1 MIDVNK
7 AIATSVKTGKVLF
20 GINNAVR
27 SAKQGRA
34 KLILLASNCPHDMV
48 DDVTHYAKFSD
59 VPVVIYKGSSNDLG
73 ITCGKPFMVSAL
85 AIREPGDS
93 DIVKLTA
100 KNAVH
105 AESIEESEIEAAED
119 NNA

>member
-34 KLILLASNCPHDMV
+34 KLILLASNCPHGMV

-59 VPVVIYKGSSNDLG
+59 VPVLIYKGSSIDLG
-73 ITCGKPFMVSAL
+73 VVCGKSFMVSAL
-85 AIREPGDS
+85 TIREPGDS
-93 DIVKLTA
+93 DILKLSE
-100 KNAVH
+100 KP
-105 AESIEESEIEAAED
+105 ESIEESEMASTEETDA
-119 NNA
+119 